1 MKRGT
6 VVLTPFP
13 FTDLSGR
20 KVRPALVVSRS
31 DRPGSDVLLAF
42 ITSKHSL
49 TPSKSDLPV
58 DSAYPDFSKSGLKV
72 SSVVKLDKLVTVEQ
86 SVILGELGEFSAAL
100 LNEVNEKLRY
110 ALALESGQTAQTPTP
125 VS

>member
-13 FTDLSGR
+13 FTDLSGQ

-31 DRPGSDVLLAF
+31 DRPGPDVLLAF
-42 ITSKHSL
+42 MTSKRPPTL
-49 TPSKSDLPV
+49 AQSDLLV
-58 DSAYPDFSKSGLKV
+58 DSAHVDFARTGLKV

-86 SVILGELGEFSAAL
+86 SIVLGELGEFSASL
-100 LNEVNEKLRY
+100 LHEVNEKLRH
-110 ALALESGQTAQTPTP
+110 ALELEPQQEDTSPMIAC
-125 VS
+125 